1 MSYVSI
7 EFVRAYGK
15 IEEDPD
21 ELVQTLTNMAED
33 YLAGAG
39 ITPGLAKASLY
50 KVAVAGIA
58 LHFHENRVAVDQTS
72 PKDFEPG
79 LRWVINQLKQDCGVL
94 SILDNN
100 C

>member
-1 MSYVSI
+1 MSYVPI
-7 EFVRAYGK
+7 EFVRSYGK

-21 ELVQTLTNMAED
+21 ELVQALTDAAEE

-39 ITPGLAKASLY
+39 VTPDLARPSLY
-50 KVAVAGIA
+50 QLAVAGIA
-58 LHFHENRVAVDQTS
+58 SHFHENRVAVDQTS

-79 LRWVINQLKQDCGVL
+79 VRWTINQLKQDCGVL
-94 SILDNN
+94 SILDND

>member
-1 MSYVSI
+1 MAYVPI

-21 ELVQTLTNMAED
+21 ELVQALIDAAED

-39 ITPGLAKASLY
+39 VMPDLARPAIYNL
-50 KVAVAGIA
+50 AVSGIV
-58 LHFHENRVAVDQTS
+58 LHWHENRVAVDQTF
-72 PKDFEPG
+72 PTDFG
-79 LRWVINQLKQDCGVL
+79 AGIRGIINQLKQDCEVL
-94 SILDNN
+94 SILDIQ

>member
-1 MSYVSI
+1 MAYVPI

-21 ELVQTLTNMAED
+21 ELVQALTDAAEN

-39 ITPGLAKASLY
+39 ITPELASLSLY
-50 KVAVAGIA
+50 QLAVAGVA
-58 LHFHENRVAVDQTS
+58 MHFHENRVAVDQTS

-79 LRWVINQLKQDCGVL
+79 VRWVINQLKQDCGVL
-94 SILDNN
+94 SVLDNG